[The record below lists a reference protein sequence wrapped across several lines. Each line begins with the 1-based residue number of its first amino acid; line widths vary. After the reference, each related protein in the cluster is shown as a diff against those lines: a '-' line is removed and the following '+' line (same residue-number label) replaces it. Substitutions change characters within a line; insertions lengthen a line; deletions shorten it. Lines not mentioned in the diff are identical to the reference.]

1 MLNNEV
7 IKFILVGILNTIFYY
22 LLYTFFIYID
32 FSYILAVVFATCI
45 GVVFS
50 FKTFSKLVFN
60 NKDNKLIVKF
70 IIVYGFNI
78 VLNIFIIKSYLYLF
92 NENLYTAGLFATVI
106 VALNSFILNK
116 FYVFKGSQ

>member
-1 MLNNEV
+1 M
-7 IKFILVGILNTIFYY
+7 
-22 LLYTFFIYID
+22 
-32 FSYILAVVFATCI
+32 
-45 GVVFS
+45 FS